1 MVATAGAL
9 RQSEAR
15 NQPFPSSAFYFNF
28 QPSRSDGPPLPGYG
42 SEKFILDPEQLRG
55 RNQTS
60 SSSHP
65 TLFFSAQ
72 WLHNDCSIMAVCGA
86 LMHTRI
92 TLLLLCLEVSL
103 SIHGLSQARP
113 SQHFSSPEVVIPS
126 KVTSRGRGA
135 KAPGWLSY
143 RLRIGGQRHIV
154 HMRVKRLLVSTHL
167 PVFTYTEQHGLQ
179 EDHPFVPDDCYYHGY
194 VEGAPESLVALSTCS
209 GGFRGM
215 LQINDLMYE
224 IEPIRHSTTFEHLMY
239 QVGSDETE
247 SPHMRCGLTEE
258 SIARQ
263 WAFQAS
269 YNFSLKPRSHLNWWA
284 HWRFVELGVVVDYFR
299 FEYSQSNETIVM
311 LEIFDIINMV
321 DEYYYHI
328 QIDVVL
334 TGIEI
339 WNNGNPIETS
349 GEIDPVLNRFSL
361 WKSLNFDGRLHHDVA
376 HLIIKEFNGAL
387 GVAYVSGVCRHRINC
402 GVDVFQD
409 HRLDI
414 IAHTLTHELGHSLG
428 MLHDEKWCTCGEQF
442 CIMHPSREASRRF
455 SNCSYSQY
463 LANTMVTGTCILSPG
478 NPEHV
483 LRMNICGNRVVEDGE
498 QCDCGSFL
506 ECIEDPCCLFD
517 CVLKPG
523 AACAFGGC
531 CKDCELL
538 PQGTVCRHPANECD
552 LPEWCN
558 GTSHECPDDVYKQD
572 GILCSTNSYCYE
584 NACNNHDSQCKQ
596 IFGTEALSASE
607 SCYNEM
613 NTQGTRFGHCGIE
626 GTTYVKCMAPDVMC
640 GRVQCE
646 NVLTIPTLIE
656 HSTVHQFHLNG
667 TTCWGTD
674 YHLGMSV
681 PDIGEV
687 KDGTVC
693 APGKMCLRRKCV
705 DMVKAS
711 ETCQTQHCNM
721 SGVCNNKQHCH
732 CHPGWAPPNCTIR
745 GPGGSVDS
753 GPAPPLPPEENPPVP
768 GSTQNKIMLLPS
780 TLLLIP
786 LILSCLYC
794 FLVLC
799 KKEKPK
805 EEAGEEKKAKEE
817 GEEGEDEGEEE
828 EEEEEEEGESN

>member
-1 MVATAGAL
+1 
-9 RQSEAR
+9 
-15 NQPFPSSAFYFNF
+15 
-28 QPSRSDGPPLPGYG
+28 
-42 SEKFILDPEQLRG
+42 
-55 RNQTS
+55 
-60 SSSHP
+60 
-65 TLFFSAQ
+65 
-72 WLHNDCSIMAVCGA
+72 MAVCGA

-92 TLLLLCLEVSL
+92 TLLLLCLGVSL

-113 SQHFSSPEVVIPS
+113 SQHFSSLEVVIPS

-143 RLRIGGQRHIV
+143 RMRIGGQRHIV

-179 EDHPFVPDDCYYHGY
+179 EDHPFVLDDCYYHGY

-224 IEPIRHSTTFEHLMY
+224 IEPIRHSTTFEHLVY

-263 WAFQAS
+263 LAFQAS
-269 YNFSLKPRSHLNWWA
+269 YNFTLKPRSHLNWWA
-284 HWRFVELGVVVDYFR
+284 HWRFVELAVVVDNGR
-299 FEYSQSNETIVM
+299 FVYSQSNESIVQA
-311 LEIFDIINMV
+311 EVFNVINIV
-321 DEYYYHI
+321 DELYYHMGV
-328 QIDVVL
+328 DVTL

-339 WNNGNPIETS
+339 WNVQNPINTS
-349 GEIDPVLNRFSL
+349 GDLDPVTETFAVWKFFFFDNRV
-361 WKSLNFDGRLHHDVA
+361 HHDVA
-376 HLIIKEFNGAL
+376 HLFIKELHGDKL
-387 GVAYVSGVCRHRINC
+387 GVAYVGGVCRRPINC
-402 GVDVFQD
+402 GVDVFED
-409 HRLDI
+409 RRFSIFAITL
-414 IAHTLTHELGHSLG
+414 AHEIGHNLG
-428 MLHDEKWCTCGEQF
+428 MWHDDRWCACPDRY
-442 CIMHPSREASRRF
+442 CIMYPSRQPSRRF

-463 LANTMVTGTCILSPG
+463 MANTMENGTCILSPAQ
-478 NPEHV
+478 PQHIV
-483 LRMNICGNRVVEDGE
+483 RLRFCGNRVVEDGE
-498 QCDCGSFL
+498 QCDCGSTQ
-506 ECIEDPCCLFD
+506 ECGNDRCCMMN

-531 CKDCELL
+531 CKDCNFL
-538 PQGTVCRHPANECD
+538 PLGTVCRQKASECD

-558 GTSHECPDDVYKQD
+558 GTSHVCPDDVYKQD

-596 IFGTEALSASE
+596 IFGTGALSASK

-753 GPAPPLPPEENPPVP
+753 GPPPPLPPGGKPPEDKPPEENPPGSNSPEDNSTDENPSGENPSEGNPSDEKPP
-768 GSTQNKIMLLPS
+768 GQKPPRPVSTKTGRAIFSSALIFIPF
-780 TLLLIP
+780 TLF
-786 LILSCLYC
+786 CLFC
-794 FLVLC
+794 CLVLC
-799 KKEKPK
+799 KEA
-805 EEAGEEKKAKEE
+805 EEGEGEGEA
-817 GEEGEDEGEEE
+817 GEEGEDED
-828 EEEEEEEGESN
+828 